1 MIRFALRGMLGRKLR
16 TALTAIG
23 IVLGVALV
31 SGTYVLTDSIFSAF
45 DAISTENYKNTDAA
59 ITGKSAF
66 ELSQEEAAGGVAPP
80 FEQSQLAT
88 VEALAGDFDGRM
100 TVAKLNVDENPSV
113 PGRFMIRG
121 IPTLLLFKDGQL
133 AETLVGL
140 ASKEDITRLIEKHL
154 S

>member
-1 MIRFALRGMLGRKLR
+1 MASDKVKTFTDGNFDQGTKD
-16 TALTAIG
+16 G
-23 IVLGVALV
+23 VVLVDFWAEWCGPCRRL
-31 SGTYVLTDSIFSAF
+31 
-45 DAISTENYKNTDAA
+45 
-59 ITGKSAF
+59 
-66 ELSQEEAAGGVAPP
+66 AP
-80 FEQSQLAT
+80 T
-88 VEALAGDFDGRM
+88 VDALAGEFDGRM